1 MLIRDLYSEWILFLT
16 LKQTKIREIK
26 IYLIKKKNNIFYFLP
41 IKYQYKKLLIQIK
54 LICVNNFFIV
64 IRE

>member
-26 IYLIKKKNNIFYFLP
+26 IYLIKKKIIFFIFY
-41 IKYQYKKLLIQIK
+41 
-54 LICVNNFFIV
+54 
-64 IRE
+64 R